1 MSSEMRED
9 RTEAAPIYQLPEEVS
24 LQRASELI
32 NSLISSS
39 YSILSFPA
47 KWQLIRDKLEQLN
60 SNLTAAADGNFLS
73 ANSAL
78 TAFLKSMMTV
88 LNGVQMLADQCS
100 DETYSRGKLLMRS
113 NLDAVSSRLELHIKH
128 LTQICAS
135 AILSQSQAIVLTRPA
150 VGASREDMRFYM
162 KDLFSRLRIG
172 DLDMRA
178 QALAI
183 LNDVLRQDEK
193 YVRIVV
199 LETADSISLLVK
211 SLEFGDV
218 GTQEKAAGAVSV
230 IASFDSYKGALVT
243 GGVIAPL
250 IWTLEMGNEAGKE
263 GAARALRKLTENS
276 DNVWS
281 VSAHGGVTVLLKLCD
296 NADSSSEL
304 IGLACNILRNL
315 SSVEEIKKFMV
326 ERGAVSVFTKLLKS
340 KEEVVLIHVIE
351 LLYAM
356 ALEDDSVRHMVVGEG
371 VNGSLVKLLDPSSP
385 YSMKAREVAF
395 RAIELFCF
403 TSTSLIKALMGCGFL
418 NRVLFFLKNGEI
430 STQESGLKVV
440 SHLCET
446 SEETKKVMG
455 DAGFMTEIVK
465 LLEAKS
471 FEVRELA
478 AEALCSMVPVQRNR
492 RRFIRDDHNV
502 KQIMRLLNPDE
513 EISVTKKLLLSVLI
527 SLADS
532 SSGRRKILASGY
544 VNHLEKLAEANVL
557 EAKKI
562 IKKLSGARF
571 RSILSKI
578 WNM

>member
-9 RTEAAPIYQLPEEVS
+9 QKEAAPIYQLPEEIS

-60 SNLTAAADGNFLS
+60 SNLTVAADGNFLS
-73 ANSAL
+73 ANSEP
-78 TAFLKSMMTV
+78 TAFLKSMITV
-88 LNGVQMLADQCS
+88 LNDIQMLADQCS

-113 NLDAVSSRLELHIKH
+113 NLDAVSSRLEIHMKH

-183 LNDVLRQDEK
+183 LNEILRQDEK

-211 SLEFGDV
+211 FLEFGDV

-243 GGVIAPL
+243 GGVIPPL
-250 IWTLEMGNEAGKE
+250 IRTLEMGNEAGKE

-281 VSAHGGVTVLLKLCD
+281 VSAHGGVTVLLKVCD

-304 IGLACNILRNL
+304 IVLACNILRDL

-326 ERGAVSVFTKLLKS
+326 EQGAVSVFTKLLKS

-356 ALEDDSVRHMVVGEG
+356 ALEDDSLRQMVVGEG
-371 VNGSLVKLLDPSSP
+371 VNGSLVRLLDPNSP

-455 DAGFMTEIVK
+455 DAGFMTELVK

-478 AEALCSMVPVQRNR
+478 AEALCSMVPAQRNR
-492 RRFIRDDHNV
+492 RRFIQDDHNV
-502 KQIMRLLNPDE
+502 KQIMRLLDPDE
-513 EISVTKKLLLSVLI
+513 EKSVTKKLLLSVLI

-544 VNHLEKLAEANVL
+544 MNHLEKLAEADVL

-562 IKKLSGARF
+562 IKKLSGNRF

-578 WNM
+578 WSM